1 MNAVLALLEKAALT
15 FLQVFVTAL
24 LAGGSID
31 VSTAQA
37 AIIGGI
43 AAAITVIANGIP
55 AITPTLPFW
64 LDLLLRTVRTYV
76 AAFVAFLLAL
86 PVLDLSYSTLAAAS
100 AAALPAVLA
109 VVKGAVASRIGE
121 PDSAALLPAKYD
133 PPPLEPAA

>member
-1 MNAVLALLEKAALT
+1 MSAVLALLEKAGLT

-43 AAAITVIANGIP
+43 AAAVTVIANGIP
-55 AITPTLPFW
+55 ATVQLSFW
-64 LDLLLRTVRTYV
+64 LDLVLRTVRTYV
-76 AAFVAFLLAL
+76 AAFVAYLLAL

-133 PPPLEPAA
+133 PPPLEPAT